1 MPVEKRNIFLRET
14 QDVLPYVSGSK
25 RSGISFPKRDDP
37 RAHASFISRK
47 LNECRQRDLTQKQV
61 AAIRHKEGTY
71 LEFIGAENHD
81 LCTKAFDNYTSG
93 IRLLNVRDDNGTVKA
108 TVYIPSGKTGYFL
121 EKVQA
126 YAESLETLGEGQNP
140 KNNDLVRSI
149 EDAKLALLDA
159 FWIGE
164 PSDMPSE
171 IPVWCEVWLRY
182 EGTDFEPAEQDFVS
196 CCEELGIEVNQHR
209 IVFPERLVRL
219 VRAAHVQ
226 LQGLLEGCNYLAEIR
241 RAQEPTSF
249 FVELTGREQSEWVD
263 DLLARTTFHDTNAS
277 VCVLDTGIMAAHPL
291 IEPAIDENCIQAVRQ
306 QWGTSDHD
314 GHGTEMAGVALYH
327 DLKRII
333 DSTEPVDVHHSIES
347 VKILPPRGGENPPEL
362 YGAITEQAVALA
374 EIANPNADRSI
385 CMAVTSS
392 EFNTKDGSPTSWS
405 AAVDNIAA
413 GVGGED
419 EKRLFFI
426 SAGNVDCLE
435 IQEAGY
441 PQANELHCID
451 SPGQSW
457 NAVTVGAYTKDISIQ
472 SAQFEGFSPVAD
484 NGQLSPYSSTSMLFA
499 KKWPVKPE
507 ILLDGGNI
515 ATNGDDYTSCPDLS
529 LLTTEKDY
537 MRRPF
542 TTTWA
547 TSAATAQAAQMS
559 AQIFAEYPGIW
570 PETVRA
576 LLVHSA
582 RWTPQM
588 ELQFCTDARK
598 TGGRRHLLRTCGY
611 GIPDLNRAIQ
621 CMDNAVN
628 LIVQGELQP
637 YIKRDGRAQMNEMHL
652 HQIPWPSE
660 VLQSLG
666 ETEVEMRVTLSYF
679 IEPGPGEKG
688 WKDRYRYPSCGLR
701 FDVINADET
710 VEDFKK
716 RVNVKMRGED
726 RSDSGDG
733 SSGSD
738 RWFLGSD
745 NRDVGSIH
753 SDFIKASAVE
763 LCQAKYLAVYPVIG
777 WWRERS
783 HLGKIDSR
791 IRYSLVVSISTP
803 DVNVDL
809 YTPIVTQIPNAIEI
823 EIPTP

>member
-1 MPVEKRNIFLRET
+1 MICVLNHSIIILREFVCSMCAKIT
-14 QDVLPYVSGSK
+14 GS
-25 RSGISFPKRDDP
+25 P
-37 RAHASFISRK
+37 
-47 LNECRQRDLTQKQV
+47 
-61 AAIRHKEGTY
+61 
-71 LEFIGAENHD
+71 
-81 LCTKAFDNYTSG
+81 
-93 IRLLNVRDDNGTVKA
+93 RLL
-108 TVYIPSGKTGYFL
+108 VYVPASKTGYFL

-126 YAESLETLGEGQNP
+126 YADSLDTLEEGKHP

-149 EDAKLALLDA
+149 EDVKLAFLDA
-159 FWIGE
+159 FWVGE
-164 PSDMPSE
+164 PADMPSE
-171 IPVWCEVWLRY
+171 IPVWCEIWLRY
-182 EGTDFEPAEQDFVS
+182 EQTDCECADENFSV
-196 CCEELGIEVNQHR
+196 CCEELGIEVNQQR

-219 VRAAHVQ
+219 ARATHAQ
-226 LQGLLEGCNYLAEIR
+226 LLGLLDGCNYLAEIR
-241 RAQEPTSF
+241 RAQEPAGF
-249 FVELTGREQSEWVD
+249 FDELSGLEQSEWVD
-263 DLLARTTFHDTNAS
+263 DLLARTTFHPSNAS
-277 VCVLDTGIMAAHPL
+277 VCILDTGIMATHPL
-291 IEPAIDENCIQAVRQ
+291 LEPAVQESHVQAVNES
-306 QWGTSDHD
+306 WGVNDHE
-314 GHGTEMAGVALYH
+314 GHGAEIAGIALYH
-327 DLKRII
+327 DLKKKL
-333 DSTEPVDVHHSIES
+333 DGNDPVEVYHSIES
-347 VKILPPRGGENPPEL
+347 VKILPRHGENLPEL

-374 EIANPNADRSI
+374 EIANPNAERSV

-392 EFNTKDGSPTSWS
+392 EYNTKDGSPTSWS
-405 AAVDNIAA
+405 AAIDNIAA
-413 GVGGED
+413 GVGSED

-426 SAGNVDCLE
+426 SAGNVDCTE
-435 IQEAGY
+435 IQEVGY

-457 NAVTVGAYTKDISIQ
+457 NAVTVGAYTKDVSIQ
-472 SAQFEGFSPVAD
+472 SEQFKGFFPVAD

-529 LLTTEKDY
+529 LLTTKKDY
-537 MRRPF
+537 LSKPF

-547 TSAATAQAAQMS
+547 TSSATAQAAQMS

-588 ELQFCTDARK
+588 EQQFCTDARK
-598 TGGRRHLLRTCGY
+598 SGGRRHLLRTCGY
-611 GIPDLNRAIQ
+611 GIPDFNRAIQ

-628 LIVQGELQP
+628 LIVQGEIQP
-637 YIKRDGRAQMNEMHL
+637 YVKRDGRAQMNEMHL

-666 ETEVEMRVTLSYF
+666 EVEVEMRVTLSYF

-701 FDVINADET
+701 FDVINTDET

-716 RVNVKMRGED
+716 RVNVKMRGD
-726 RSDSGDG
+726 NRTDSGDG
-733 SSGSD
+733 TSGSD
-738 RWFLGSD
+738 RWFLGAE

-753 SDFIKASAVE
+753 SDFIKTSAVD

-783 HLGKIDSR
+783 HLGRIDSKV
-791 IRYSLVVSISTP
+791 RYSLVVSISTP

-809 YTPIVTQIPNAIEI
+809 YTPIVAQIPNAIEI
-823 EIPTP
+823 DIPIP